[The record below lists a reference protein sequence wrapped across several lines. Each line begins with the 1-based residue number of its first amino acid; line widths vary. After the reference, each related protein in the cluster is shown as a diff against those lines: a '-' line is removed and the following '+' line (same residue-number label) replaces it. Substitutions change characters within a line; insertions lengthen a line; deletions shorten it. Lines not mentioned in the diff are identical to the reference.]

1 MQSKVDQK
9 FLKIKLGVLQGIY
22 FIDIKLKAFIGEQGE
37 HKPGYTDL
45 TNRPHENS
53 KLNFPDLSLRTDLD
67 WLVDLDVWHF
77 FLADTSSPCQ

>member
-1 MQSKVDQK
+1 M
-9 FLKIKLGVLQGIY
+9 LKIKLGDLQDIY
-22 FIDIKLKAFIGEQGE
+22 FIDIKLKAFIGQQGE
-37 HKPGYTDL
+37 HEPGYTGL

-77 FLADTSSPCQ
+77 LLADTSSPCQ